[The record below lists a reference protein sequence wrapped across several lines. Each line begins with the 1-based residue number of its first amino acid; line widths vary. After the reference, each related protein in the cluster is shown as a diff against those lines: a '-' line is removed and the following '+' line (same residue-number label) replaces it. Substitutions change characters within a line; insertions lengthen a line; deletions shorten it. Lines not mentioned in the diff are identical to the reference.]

1 MIRRPPR
8 STPLYSSAASD
19 VYKRQDLRYAF
30 MPWRSMPNS
39 GTAIITH
46 SASAA
51 VVESEPVGGSKPG
64 ITVPRLAV
72 ATNRKSVPKKPM
84 YLRGWLRPTSFI
96 CCSIPVTTISSR
108 FCQRER
114 VRLVESLRVMSLEPT
129 ARNSIKPH
137 VKTMVPLSFKN
148 PCCQKII
155 SSGLRRMANLLGQ
168 PCHDLARHD
177 KTQQARQPALQIA
190 TRRNIKPGQRQP
202 HAQQPTG
209 QQPNGW
215 LVGGQRLAHRP
226 PQATEEKRAEHA
238 PRGPGQHQ
246 GQHVIH
252 RHSPVHRAWPD
263 LPCSPNA
270 RHSNSP
276 VSAQP
281 PAGPA
286 SRSGLLDSADPAKD
300 QAPRPAGLAPLP
312 TSRSPPSS
320 PDQTTRRVRY
330 CAVP

>member
-1 MIRRPPR
+1 
-8 STPLYSSAASD
+8 
-19 VYKRQDLRYAF
+19 

-39 GTAIITH
+39 GTATITH

-84 YLRGWLRPTSFI
+84 YLRGWLRPTSSI
-96 CCSIPVTTISSR
+96 CCSMPVTTISSR

-114 VRLVESLRVMSLEPT
+114 VRSVESLRVMSLAPKANT
-129 ARNSIKPH
+129 SIRPQ
-137 VKTMVPLSFKN
+137 VNTMVALSLKN

-155 SSGLRRMANLLGQ
+155 SSGLRRMANLMGQ

-177 KTQQARQPALQIA
+177 KTQQARQPALPIA

-209 QQPNGW
+209 QQPKGW
-215 LVGGQRLAHRP
+215 LVGRQGLAHSP
-226 PQATEEKRAEHA
+226 PQPTEEKRAEHA
-238 PRGPGQHQ
+238 ARGPGQHQ

-252 RHSPVHRAWPD
+252 RHSPVRRAWPD
-263 LPCSPNA
+263 LPCSPPTTY
-270 RHSNSP
+270 SKK
-276 VSAQP
+276 P
-281 PAGPA
+281 PTRP
-286 SRSGLLDSADPAKD
+286 PPH
-300 QAPRPAGLAPLP
+300 QTPRRP
-312 TSRSPPSS
+312 TS
-320 PDQTTRRVRY
+320 
-330 CAVP
+330 A

>member
-1 MIRRPPR
+1 
-8 STPLYSSAASD
+8 
-19 VYKRQDLRYAF
+19 

-39 GTAIITH
+39 GTATITH

-64 ITVPRLAV
+64 MMVPRLAL

-84 YLRGWLRPTSFI
+84 YLRGWLRPTSSI

-114 VRLVESLRVMSLEPT
+114 VRSVESLRVMSLEPT

-177 KTQQARQPALQIA
+177 KTQQARQPALPIA
-190 TRRNIKPGQRQP
+190 TRRNIKHGQRPGAASWIALIQPKTKRRAQQGRHRYRPADHPHHPQTKP
-202 HAQQPTG
+202 HAG
-209 QQPNGW
+209 CGIA
-215 LVGGQRLAHRP
+215 LCL
-226 PQATEEKRAEHA
+226 ELA
-238 PRGPGQHQ
+238 PRFDTDLHGQVRL
-246 GQHVIH
+246 GFCRFF
-252 RHSPVHRAWPD
+252 RHINHGVQ
-263 LPCSPNA
+263 PC
-270 RHSNSP
+270 
-276 VSAQP
+276 
-281 PAGPA
+281 
-286 SRSGLLDSADPAKD
+286 
-300 QAPRPAGLAPLP
+300 
-312 TSRSPPSS
+312 
-320 PDQTTRRVRY
+320 
-330 CAVP
+330 